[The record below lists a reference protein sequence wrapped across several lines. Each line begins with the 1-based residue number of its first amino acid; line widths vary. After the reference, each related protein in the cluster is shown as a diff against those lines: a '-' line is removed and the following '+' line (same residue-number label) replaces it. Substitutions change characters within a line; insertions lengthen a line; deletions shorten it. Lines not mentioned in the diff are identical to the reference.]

1 MKRAGESSSHKSR
14 RKNKNK
20 RSRRSPSLSTPPDR
34 QPSNQLLQT
43 FIAARKTLLTAE
55 HDLEE
60 KKNAYF
66 RSHSRDRGV
75 HLTPY
80 QLADQRFT
88 EANDEIFKITEEL
101 YVRRGVTVR
110 STEEVDAV
118 KVLADKYDFGGKMK
132 IIDSDEDLKSYA
144 MIVAPEK
151 MIKFVK
157 RHPARASTGIFL

>member
-60 KKNAYF
+60 KKNA
-66 RSHSRDRGV
+66 
-75 HLTPY
+75 
-80 QLADQRFT
+80 RFT
-88 EANDEIFKITEEL
+88 EANDAIFKITEEL